1 MHCSLAQSLTAEQSL
16 MHSLCCGQSPV
27 HSLTLMYISWS
38 FLAFHEITTY
48 FPPNYHITAHICKTW
63 TQILSSAKSQ
73 SDISCKSYQ
82 THLNNIQIIL
92 GISGTFCK
100 IILLVNY

>member
-16 MHSLCCGQSPV
+16 IHSLCYGQSPV

-38 FLAFHEITTY
+38 LLAFHEITTY
-48 FPPNYHITAHICKTW
+48 FPPPNYHITAHICKTW

-73 SDISCKSYQ
+73 SDISCKVTKHLSTISQSFWEYLEHSVKSY
-82 THLNNIQIIL
+82 
-92 GISGTFCK
+92 
-100 IILLVNY
+100 Y